1 MSERLVDIL
10 NGNDAVVHTF
20 PVTVGNSSRAPAD
33 AEYQAKGIEAA
44 RHAQLVPDS
53 GLGDLKA
60 RMHVSR
66 GGALQ
71 PYGDEEPAL
80 SQTKQGLDQIV
91 RERAYFLWEAEGRPE
106 GRANEHWHRAHHQ
119 HLCERAY
126 VLWQQQGC
134 PEGQA
139 DQLWHR
145 VVEFERQ

>member
-20 PVTVGNSSRAPAD
+20 PVTVGNSSHASPD

-44 RHAQLVPDS
+44 GHAQLVPDS
-53 GLGDLKA
+53 GLGDLTA

-66 GGALQ
+66 GGALR
-71 PYGDEEPAL
+71 PYGDGTSAC

-91 RERAYFLWEAEGRPE
+91 RERAYFLWEGEGRSE
-106 GRANEHWHRAHHQ
+106 GRADEHWHRAHHR

-134 PEGQA
+134 PEDQA
-139 DQLWHR
+139 DQLWQR
-145 VVEFERQ
+145 VVEFEKQ